1 MRRCHPE
8 KIPSTLERRDLRVVL
23 QNNIEMITKQGKH
36 IELLL
41 KIKKLANGGRLA
53 KRIFGPLYR
62 FYCILLGVDIP
73 RRVKIGQNFKI
84 SHPIGIVIN
93 ENTIFGDNCQIRQNT
108 TIGNKG
114 YDNLAPIIGN
124 NVNIGAN
131 VCIIGPVK
139 IGDNVIIG
147 AGSVVVKDIE
157 SNSVVAGNPAKV
169 IKRL

>member
-1 MRRCHPE
+1 
-8 KIPSTLERRDLRVVL
+8 
-23 QNNIEMITKQGKH
+23 MITKQGKH

-41 KIKKLANGGRLA
+41 KLKEWANGGRFG
-53 KRIFGPLYR
+53 KGVIGPLYR
-62 FYCILLGVDIP
+62 VYCILLGVDIP
-73 RRVKIGQNFKI
+73 RTVTLGMNFRI

-93 ENTIFGDNCQIRQNT
+93 ENTIFGNNCQIRQNT

-157 SNSVVAGNPAKV
+157 SNCVVAGNPAKV
-169 IKRL
+169 IRRL